1 MRRSMLPVVVS
12 TSLVGSL
19 VLFGCTVV
27 PIGQE
32 GTYTGESTFD
42 AASDIDTLWS
52 ENVQSEIGGNARDLN
67 GLLGASSLV
76 ADDTASQFAGK
87 SLSTSSSAAGNVV
100 VYAVKGA
107 GTVTNVVAKAA
118 DSGASSK
125 GYITIALEGYDGP
138 TEVDINVGPVISDTS
153 LRDYLSSINLNDYRD
168 TTEWS
173 QVSKGLNGKAQSEV
187 IDPADI
193 ATIKGRRVAFV
204 GAFTANS
211 ATMSKVTITPI
222 EMVVE

>member
-12 TSLVGSL
+12 ASLVGSL

-42 AASDIDTLWS
+42 AARDIDTLWS

-173 QVSKGLNGKAQSEV
+173 QVSKGLNDKAQSEV

-193 ATIKGRRVAFV
+193 ATIKGRRVTFV

-211 ATMSKVTITPI
+211 ATMSKITITPI